1 MRVVVVSCLL
11 TLTACIGEPFT
22 IGEIVPTD
30 GGPVLAELAPDAVV
44 ARDSGAAD
52 PPDVS
57 AVGTSQDGAAN
68 AFPDAGAEVDARRA
82 EPPEAGSESEASTT
96 PEAAT
101 PEDATLEAEPL
112 DAREGDAPTTVLE
125 SGTVPSDSS
134 ATPDGAGEVDSDLY
148 PGATRCVVTGGQTL
162 QTYYYAPDSGP
173 GPSPTLEWIDAS
185 CGIDVCCPLV
195 TDPSMTVPPLVPY
208 CTSLQTDP
216 INCGGCGV
224 TCESGHCASGTCQ

>member
-101 PEDATLEAEPL
+101 PEDAALEAEPL
-112 DAREGDAPTTVLE
+112 EAAAPE
-125 SGTVPSDSS
+125 AAAPE
-134 ATPDGAGEVDSDLY
+134 AG
-148 PGATRCVVTGGQTL
+148 
-162 QTYYYAPDSGP
+162 
-173 GPSPTLEWIDAS
+173 
-185 CGIDVCCPLV
+185 
-195 TDPSMTVPPLVPY
+195 
-208 CTSLQTDP
+208 
-216 INCGGCGV
+216 CGGLLYCQAPPSSTV
-224 TCESGHCASGTCQ
+224 CSDMHPTVSFSCSSGTCQPGDLCTFPVPNYPDYPECAGTVLCAE

>member
-22 IGEIVPTD
+22 IGEIAPMD

-52 PPDVS
+52 PLPDVS
-57 AVGTSQDGAAN
+57 AVGISQDGAAN

-101 PEDATLEAEPL
+101 PEDAALEAEPL
-112 DAREGDAPTTVLE
+112 EAAAPE
-125 SGTVPSDSS
+125 AAAPE
-134 ATPDGAGEVDSDLY
+134 AAAPEAAAPEAG
-148 PGATRCVVTGGQTL
+148 
-162 QTYYYAPDSGP
+162 
-173 GPSPTLEWIDAS
+173 
-185 CGIDVCCPLV
+185 
-195 TDPSMTVPPLVPY
+195 
-208 CTSLQTDP
+208 
-216 INCGGCGV
+216 CGGLLYCQAPPSSTV
-224 TCESGHCASGTCQ
+224 CSDMHPTVSFSCSSGTCQPGDLCTFPVPNYPDYPECAGTVLCAE